1 MDYDVGEIEQIKIW
15 HDNSGVGAAWYLESV
30 VIRKLHSTNR
40 TVTNVYTQR
49 LDQISQVL
57 YKQAREQ
64 IRKQFSSSKSKESDE
79 LGSNRSILRSLMLS
93 DKMNS
98 QKKVRWDEQSLGS
111 QDDPIRI
118 NTKQMRDKQNKLLE
132 KSFQIDSGHF
142 DHRAYWISSHVY
154 ENNKWKIDS
163 IEEQNRFNLD
173 ESVRSTLLSD
183 RLTSNKKL
191 QMASN
196 ERDDEVYEFDANRW
210 LEKDKLEVYLTPK
223 NKRVTTERPSSRAST
238 ELADDRELLKRISK
252 ERPSSRASNELADD
266 RGILNRI
273 SREPPFHPRST
284 ASSLYDMRGKSP
296 RLDSD
301 ELARTTMKKTESPLS
316 SARPKSA
323 ARSTPELMRRGL
335 TFTNELFNF
344 MFISV

>member
-210 LEKDKLEVYLTPK
+210 LEKDKLEVYLIPK

-238 ELADDRELLKRISK
+238 
-252 ERPSSRASNELADD
+252 ELADD